1 MKKPSEMSFGELR
14 KFAMTLKVDTS
25 GVKQPDLLRAV
36 EKAIAAQ
43 SGKGTPADPN
53 PKAKAAAPSAPAT
66 TPKERPAPAAKED
79 APTPEGRA
87 KAAAP
92 AETGGSMGPAIKKID
107 ELTALIGG
115 FEERVEKLES
125 FGDEVRGII
134 GGFSNIITLLG
145 GAIVAVAE
153 AVGEEGSEA
162 ITKVKDLV
170 AGGDGSVGNETLEIS
185 DAALDKMEIEELKT
199 LGATLNAKKKAGID
213 LDVKSA
219 RVLRERIKKW
229 LASHAEDLTVDEA
242 NPTAAS
248 GTARESTKK
257 PAPAGEVE
265 EETEAEE
272 EEEEEVLPECPFKVD
287 EAVEVDFGEEGWKK
301 GKVLAIYVEQD
312 GENDAESC
320 DVEIEEDEAVV
331 GAAWTEMRAFKAKTK
346 VKVKAK

>member
-25 GVKQPDLLRAV
+25 GVKQPDLLREV
-36 EKAIAAQ
+36 QKAIAAQ
-43 SGKGTPADPN
+43 SGKGTPADP
-53 PKAKAAAPSAPAT
+53 KAGQKAAAAPSAPAT
-66 TPKERPAPAAKED
+66 TPKERPAAAKEED
-79 APTPEGRA
+79 TPAEGRA
-87 KAAAP
+87 KAAAS

-115 FEERVEKLES
+115 FEERVEKLEE
-125 FGDEVRGII
+125 FGDNVRGII

-145 GAIVAVAE
+145 NAIIAVAE

-185 DAALDKMEIEELKT
+185 DAALDKMEIDELKT
-199 LGATLNAKKKAGID
+199 LGATLNAKKKAGLD

-229 LASHAEDLTVDEA
+229 LASHAEDLTVDAA
-242 NPTAAS
+242 NPTASS

-257 PAPAGEVE
+257 PAPAGEEV
-265 EETEAEE
+265 EETEA

-287 EAVEVDFGEEGWKK
+287 QAVEVDFGEDGWKK

-331 GAAWTEMRAFKAKTK
+331 GAAWTEMREFKAKTK